1 MAIGNRVYLKRNLP
15 SAELVNEYKKIPA
28 ANVADCMNRLS
39 AMSADIRLMTN
50 PTQACMCGVAL
61 TVKGRAGDNLF
72 LHQALNMCQPG
83 DVIVVANQ
91 GDRNRA
97 LIGEIMMSYCKYK
110 GIEGMV
116 LDGPIRDV
124 ETIKQL
130 GVPTYATGSTP
141 GGPYK
146 EGPGEINVPISVG
159 GVQVCPGDIILG
171 DADGV
176 IVIPK
181 NDAEALLPLARKKC
195 EEDIQKVQKSL
206 DGTVNR
212 KWVEENLVAKK
223 VELIDDY
230 YRY

>member
-1 MAIGNRVYLKRNLP
+1 MSVGNRVYLKRSLP
-15 SAELVNEYKKIPA
+15 PSELVEAFKKIPA

-39 AMSADIRLMTN
+39 AMSSEIRLMTN
-50 PTQACMCGVAL
+50 PTDACMCGVAL
-61 TVKGRAGDNLF
+61 TVKCRAGDNLL
-72 LHQALNMCQPG
+72 LHKALNMCQPG
-83 DVIVVANQ
+83 DVIVVANE
-91 GDRNRA
+91 GDRERA

-110 GIEGMV
+110 GIAGIV

-124 ETIKQL
+124 ETIKKI
-130 GVPTYATGSTP
+130 GMPTYATGSTP
-141 GGPYK
+141 GGPFK
-146 EGPGEINVPISVG
+146 EGPGEINIPIAVG

-181 NDAEALLPLARKKC
+181 NDAAALLPLALQKC
-195 EEDIQKVQKSL
+195 QEDIQKVQKSA

-212 KWVEENLVAKK
+212 SWVEQTMVSKK
-223 VELIDDY
+223 VEIIDDY